1 MPDMKQSFIKDENG
15 TVYYWNTEINP
26 RKKTLFFLHGLTAN
40 HTMFEKQVDF
50 FKDTYNVIVWDAPAH
65 GKSRPYNNFT
75 YGNVAAV
82 LLQILNELQIK
93 EIILIGQSMGG
104 YIAQSFIA
112 RYPEKVTGFVSIDST
127 PFGNYYSKSDIWWL
141 KQIEWM
147 CKPFWE
153 KLLKVSVAKQ
163 NAVTKAGRENML
175 EMVSDYEKEELCH
188 LMGIG
193 YAGFLDDNRELQLS
207 CPALI
212 LVGEKDNTG
221 KVKQYNKEWS
231 KRTGIKMTWIPNAAH
246 NSNVD
251 NPEFVNRC
259 MEEFLESITIG
270 EVGGDDIKF
279 TRVVYTRKQRKY

>member
-15 TVYYWNTEINP
+15 TVYYWNIEIDP
-26 RKKTLFFLHGLTAN
+26 MRKTLFFLHGLTAN
-40 HTMFEKQVDF
+40 HMMFEKQVDF

-65 GKSRPYNNFT
+65 GKSRPYNNFA
-75 YGNVAAV
+75 YGNAAAV
-82 LLQILNELQIK
+82 LLQIINELQIK

-112 RYPEKVTGFVSIDST
+112 RHPEKVIGFVSIDST
-127 PFGNYYSKSDIWWL
+127 PFGDYYSRSDIWWL

-147 CKPFWE
+147 CKPFSE
-153 KLLKVSVAKQ
+153 KLLKVSMAKQ

-221 KVKQYNKEWS
+221 KVKQYNKAWS
-231 KRTGIKMTWIPNAAH
+231 KRTGIKITWIPNAAH

-259 MEEFLESITIG
+259 MEEFLESLTIG
-270 EVGGDDIKF
+270 GQK
-279 TRVVYTRKQRKY
+279 R